1 MDIRS
6 IAVNVDLDPAH
17 PDVLECGIGLARR
30 FGAKLIGVA
39 ADEPTIGMVGVDGG
53 VAAIEIFEAARTEIE
68 SRLREAEA
76 RFRAGV
82 PSDITSEWR
91 GFLADPTR
99 SLIDAARAADLVVTG
114 RSESATYSGTRWI
127 DIGGLVL
134 SAGRPVIVVGDGI
147 KAVKADRII
156 IAWKDT
162 REARRAV
169 SDALPFLASAT
180 DVLAITISEGEAET
194 EKAALADLI
203 DWLKRHGVTARS
215 DLIDNPE
222 GFIDVL
228 ESQARVSGA
237 DMIVAGGY
245 GHSRMREWL
254 FGGMTRNLLEA
265 NTLSRFLSN

>member
-1 MDIRS
+1 EERDGLVEELGDGFAGIRRR
-6 IAVNVDLDPAH
+6 PR
-17 PDVLECGIGLARR
+17 VLHL
-30 FGAKLIGVA
+30 GVA

-53 VAAIEIFEAARTEIE
+53 VAAVEIFDAARKEIE
-68 SRLREAEA
+68 ARLREAQT
-76 RFRAGV
+76 RFRATV
-82 PSDITSEWR
+82 PADIASEWR

-99 SLIDAARAADLVVTG
+99 SLVDAARAADLVVTG
-114 RSESATYSGTRWI
+114 RSESATFSGTRWI

-134 SAGRPVIVVGDGI
+134 SAGRPVILVGDGI
-147 KAVKADRII
+147 KAVKAERII

-194 EKAALADLI
+194 ETAALADLV

-215 DLIDNPE
+215 ELIDNPE

-228 ESQARVSGA
+228 ESQARASGA